1 MDKRQVYLKYL
12 LTVATLA
19 FLISIS
25 TIFIYLRKELTSIV
39 PSWLTSVVVLFWLI
53 GFSLL
58 FTYWFVKLKDIF
70 ISKEFKFSNKD
81 KRFGLYSLSCYVA
94 EAIVAIIFIILVH
107 FTKILIWEYILHIV
121 IIIVLSMIGSI
132 LELYSRIQYQVFLN
146 QKAYTSYEENK
157 QKTLKNLL
165 KEHELDK
172 NQAEA
177 LASNQNRTKQAQE
190 ILQQDITNR
199 NKINPFDE
207 EI

>member
-19 FLISIS
+19 LLISIS
-25 TIFIYLRKELTSIV
+25 TIFIYLRKQPTSIV
-39 PSWLTSVVVLFWLI
+39 PSWLTSVVVLFWVI

-58 FTYWFVKLKDIF
+58 FIYWFVKLKDIF

-81 KRFGLYSLSCYVA
+81 KRFAMYSLSCYVA
-94 EAIVAIIFIILVH
+94 EAIVAIIFIILAH
-107 FTKILIWEYILHIV
+107 YTKILIWEYILHIV

-132 LELYSRIQYQVFLN
+132 LELYSRIQYQVYLN

-157 QKTLKNLL
+157 QKIVKNLL

-172 NQAEA
+172 NQAEV